1 MTQPHSPHPT
11 SGLST
16 MLPAQWPL
24 TTILSLSFD
33 RWGLGWVR
41 SQEPELDGDLLPS
54 DAIATRE
61 ILIAGS

>member
-1 MTQPHSPHPT
+1 MTQLHSPHPN

-16 MLPAQWPL
+16 VFPAQWPL
-24 TTILSLSFD
+24 TIVLSLSFD

-41 SQEPELDGDLLPS
+41 SQELELDGDLLPS
-54 DAIATRE
+54 DAVATWE